1 MNDARMHPG
10 MFGRRVRGW
19 FSQPLVARVGPA
31 GILLEHRG
39 RTWQGVVATTPV
51 AVSGEPSPAVVA
63 AFRETLATAAV
74 APGRVKIVL
83 SDQWLRP
90 MVLALP
96 AARLSDAEIDVL
108 VAYRYRQ
115 IFGNQMQGWVWRRA
129 MQHDGLLLA
138 MAWPEALL
146 AGLREAVADWGGT
159 LSSALPE
166 SIHAVRCARLGPAD
180 TWVVVAEPR
189 HATVLRLGEGA
200 WRHWRCQ
207 ELAATA
213 DSAMAES
220 VCNLLQRT
228 ATRLG
233 DGCRDLVIIE
243 SGTCGPWPREL
254 GRRMEAEGWT
264 AHVAAA
270 DQAASHAA
278 PHLDFAHAPGRATR
292 TRHLLLAGAAML
304 IGIEL
309 GALAWTYQSME
320 TERAQ
325 LEDER
330 GRLLKRLRPAAE
342 PSLSKEMA
350 ARVQGVRNMVASLS
364 IPWEGLLAELE
375 SVRGDKIVVESL
387 RPDPVG
393 RKVEITATAPA
404 FGDITEFIDRVN
416 GSKALHQAFL
426 VSETAAR
433 EPGIRFVATATWRET
448 E

>member
-1 MNDARMHPG
+1 

-19 FSQPLVARVGPA
+19 LRQPLTAHVGPA
-31 GILLEHRG
+31 GILLKHGG

-51 AVSGEPSPAVVA
+51 AESGAPSAAVVA
-63 AFRETLATAAV
+63 AFRATLATAAI
-74 APGRVKIVL
+74 APGRVKIVV
-83 SDQWLRP
+83 SDHWLRP
-90 MVLALP
+90 MVLVLP
-96 AARLSDAEIDVL
+96 ATRLSDSEIDVL

-115 IFGNQMQGWVWRRA
+115 IYGSQMEGWVTRRA
-129 MQHDGLLLA
+129 LQHNGLLLA

-146 AGLREAVADWGGT
+146 AGLRGAIADWGGT

-166 SIHAVRCARLGPAD
+166 SIHAVQCARLDHAD

-189 HATVLRLGEGA
+189 HATVVRLGHGA

-207 ELAATA
+207 GLAAPA
-213 DSAMAES
+213 ASAVAES
-220 VCNLLQRT
+220 VCDLLQRT
-228 ATRLG
+228 AKRLG
-233 DGCRDLVIIE
+233 DGCRELLIIE
-243 SGTCGPWPREL
+243 SGTCGPWPGEL
-254 GRRMEAEGWT
+254 ARRVAAEGWT
-264 AHVAAA
+264 AHVAAES
-270 DQAASHAA
+270 QAASGSA
-278 PHLDFAHAPGRATR
+278 PHLDFADAPGHATR
-292 TRHLLLAGAAML
+292 TRNLLLAAAALL

-309 GALAWTYQSME
+309 GALSWSYQSME

-350 ARVQGVRNMVASLS
+350 ARVQGVHTMVASLS
-364 IPWEGLLAELE
+364 IPWEGLLGELE
-375 SVRGDKIVVESL
+375 SVRGDKIIVESL
-387 RPDPVG
+387 RPDPVA
-393 RKVEITATAPA
+393 RKVEITATAPT

-416 GSKALHQAFL
+416 ASKALHRAFL